1 MKEQSV
7 SELKQSCVIWHPNC
21 YKWFTMATKI
31 DRLKANAEKSI
42 EEKCKNTTVY
52 TTPGRPTPGPS
63 STCDDNDGRRVLRS
77 DETVY
82 NKALCIIFHQN
93 NNLELHNVQ
102 KIEVGK
108 KMLDMA
114 KSYPDGGGF
123 LRRMNTIPNAED
135 AIANDVG
142 YHRGCFT
149 YALRKSVDKTQ
160 SKSKTYTTARIISH
174 IEIINMVKESLI
186 NLQEHVVV
194 TTKTIDAH
202 YKKLLIKN

>member
-1 MKEQSV
+1 M
-7 SELKQSCVIWHPNC
+7 LKRV
-21 YKWFTMATKI
+21 
-31 DRLKANAEKSI
+31 LKKNARIQQYILLQED
-42 EEKCKNTTVY
+42 
-52 TTPGRPTPGPS
+52 PPPGPS

-82 NKALCIIFHQN
+82 NKALCIICHQN

-114 KSYPDGGGF
+114 ESYPDGGGF

-149 YALRKSVDKTQ
+149 YALRKSEDKSQ
-160 SKSKTYTTARIISH
+160 SKNKTYTTARIISD
-174 IEIINMVKESLI
+174 IEIINIVKAS
-186 NLQEHVVV
+186 
-194 TTKTIDAH
+194 
-202 YKKLLIKN
+202 